1 VAEGLLDEACAALER
16 ARKAGAD
23 DAVAAVGEGVET
35 EFRFR
40 DGKLEKVQESG
51 SRSLALQLY
60 VDGRYGSHAT
70 SDLRDTE
77 LQRFVED
84 AVALTRALERDPY
97 RAIPDPALYAGR
109 AEIDLELVDPT
120 LAGLSRERALDWL
133 GAMDAATHAHARV
146 VSATS
151 SVSWR
156 RGASARASTNGFRGE
171 SAATSVSY
179 GSGVTLDEGNGKR
192 PEAYRFVGGRRL
204 ADLPPPAG
212 VAAEALAR
220 ALARLGSA
228 KAPSA
233 RTTLVVDPEAGPGIL
248 RFLFGALTAAA
259 VQQRRSFLAQRGDQA
274 VASPLLTLT
283 DDPFV
288 PRGLGSRLWDGEGIA
303 ARRLPI
309 VDAGMLRAFYVD
321 TYYGRK
327 LAWTPTTGG
336 PSNLVFG
343 AGARD
348 QAGLLADAHDGFY
361 VTSWL
366 GGNADATSGDFSIG
380 IRGHRIERGRVGAP
394 VSEMNVTGSYLQ
406 LLANLVAVGNDPHPY
421 SSVRTPTLVFREVE
435 FSGL

>member
-1 VAEGLLDEACAALER
+1 VAEGLLDQACAALER

-40 DGKLEKVQESG
+40 DGRLEKVQESG
-51 SRSLALQLY
+51 SRSLGLQIY
-60 VDGRYGSHAT
+60 VDGRFGSHAT

-77 LQRFVED
+77 LRRFAED

-109 AEIDLELVDPT
+109 ADVDLELVDP
-120 LAGLSRERALDWL
+120 AIAELSRERALEWL
-133 GAMDAATHAHARV
+133 RAMDAATHAHARV

-156 RGASARASTNGFRGE
+156 RGAAARASTNGFRGE
-171 SAATSVSY
+171 TASTSVSY

-192 PEAYRFVGGRRL
+192 PEAYRYVGGRWL
-204 ADLPPPAG
+204 ADLPEPAL
-212 VAAEALAR
+212 VAGGALER

-233 RTTLVVDPEAGPGIL
+233 RATLVVDPEAGAGIL

-259 VQQRRSFLAQRGDQA
+259 VQQRRSFLADRAGA
-274 VASPLLTLT
+274 VVASPLLTLT
-283 DDPFV
+283 DDPLV
-288 PRGLGSRLWDGEGIA
+288 PRGLGSRLFDGEGIA

-309 VDAGMLRAFYVD
+309 VESGVLRSFYVD

-327 LAWTPTTGG
+327 LGWAPTTGG
-336 PSNLVFG
+336 PSNLAFAPG
-343 AGARD
+343 TRD
-348 QAGLLADAHDGFY
+348 LAGLLAETHDGFY

-380 IRGHRIERGRVGAP
+380 IRGHAIERGRVGAP
-394 VSEMNVTGSYLQ
+394 VSEMNVTGNYLD
-406 LLANLVAVGNDPHPY
+406 LLANLTAVGNDPYPY
-421 SSVRTPTLVFREVE
+421 SSVRTPTLVFQGVD
-435 FSGL
+435 FSGR